1 MAHTILMRTKYEC
14 QLTIKL
20 RVRRDRAN
28 YCKFISVK
36 LTYSVENQQS
46 LRIVARTDMLRAFRE
61 HVTRMMQVCQQQAY
75 YEHRRAYYDYYA
87 CMLRVW
93 CEYVTSMMQACHEQD
108 ASILRALWQHVTSM
122 MSASQ

>member
-1 MAHTILMRTKYEC
+1 MTTKERRVSNVNRRMAHTILMRTKYEC

-75 YEHRRAYYDYYA
+75 YEHRRAYYDYYE
-87 CMLRVW
+87 L
-93 CEYVTSMMQACHEQD
+93 YVTSMVRAYCEPYGSM
-108 ASILRALWQHVTSM
+108 LRV
-122 MSASQ
+122 